1 MILCANKETIK
12 EITVFQNEMVNSSK
26 NLWTC
31 VILNCQ
37 CEL

>member
-1 MILCANKETIK
+1 
-12 EITVFQNEMVNSSK
+12 MVNSSK